1 MAYLVRD
8 PHDTFATM
16 TDSRAILCPYC
27 GDRQVPSGQCRSCG
41 GLFDRWSL
49 HATQNDMGAWYIRDV
64 KRPHFVGFSYEAL
77 VAAIRAG
84 DVGREAIVR
93 GPSTRQF
100 WTIARRAPGLAH
112 LFGRCHACQ
121 SPVLSG
127 SQDASAD
134 DDVALDLPINAQTH
148 CGTCGATTQVGA
160 DRNFFGLTP
169 IEPLDAPKDAKA
181 DLSAFVLDS
190 GLLILAALPPQAPPQ
205 TSPQTPPQAIVAVTR
220 AVTVVVPI
228 ARPLAD
234 FDHAAPP
241 HARSALSAFDRSLA
255 ERVRHLERVNRV
267 LILSSAF
274 AVAFMLLFGFAYFL
288 LRDQHEVELAKSRAL
303 GADDVRAEFSRSA
316 PVVTEPTAP
325 LPALAPTTPEVAGPK
340 VPK

>member
-1 MAYLVRD
+1 
-8 PHDTFATM
+8 
-16 TDSRAILCPYC
+16 
-27 GDRQVPSGQCRSCG
+27 
-41 GLFDRWSL
+41 
-49 HATQNDMGAWYIRDV
+49 
-64 KRPHFVGFSYEAL
+64 
-77 VAAIRAG
+77 
-84 DVGREAIVR
+84 
-93 GPSTRQF
+93 
-100 WTIARRAPGLAH
+100 
-112 LFGRCHACQ
+112 
-121 SPVLSG
+121 VLSG

-148 CGTCGATTQVGA
+148 CSTCGATTQVGA

-190 GLLILAALPPQAPPQ
+190 GLLILAALSPQA
-205 TSPQTPPQAIVAVTR
+205 PPQAIVAVTR
-220 AVTVVVPI
+220 AVAVVVPI

-234 FDHAAPP
+234 FDHVAPP

-316 PVVTEPTAP
+316 PVVTEPLAP
-325 LPALAPTTPEVAGPK
+325 LPALAPPTPEVAGPK

>member
-1 MAYLVRD
+1 
-8 PHDTFATM
+8 
-16 TDSRAILCPYC
+16 
-27 GDRQVPSGQCRSCG
+27 
-41 GLFDRWSL
+41 
-49 HATQNDMGAWYIRDV
+49 MGAWYIRDV

-100 WTIARRAPGLAH
+100 WTLARRAPGLAH

-148 CGTCGATTQVGA
+148 CSTCGATTQVGA

-181 DLSAFVLDS
+181 DLSAFILDS
-190 GLLILAALPPQAPPQ
+190 GLLILAALSPQA
-205 TSPQTPPQAIVAVTR
+205 PPQAIVAVTR
-220 AVTVVVPI
+220 AVAVVVPV

-234 FDHAAPP
+234 FDHVAPP

-316 PVVTEPTAP
+316 PVVTEPLAP
-325 LPALAPTTPEVAGPK
+325 LPALAPPTPEVAGPK